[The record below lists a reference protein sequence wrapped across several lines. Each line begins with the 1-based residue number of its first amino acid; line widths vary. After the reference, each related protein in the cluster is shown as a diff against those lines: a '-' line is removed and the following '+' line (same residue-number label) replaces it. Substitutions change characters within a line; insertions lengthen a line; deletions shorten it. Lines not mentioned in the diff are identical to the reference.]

1 MSSVGCN
8 PHRPREF
15 ALVSEV
21 VPPSWSGQAVLIRRL
36 LTGLNPRMYCLLT
49 SDQGIY
55 GGAHIQG
62 LQTTCYRLPAARTR
76 YLHRNKWLFAASA
89 LAGAATAIARRA
101 VHIARVARRKQCRAI
116 VAFTGDFHDLPAA
129 YLASRLLGLPLY
141 VYMCDYYSHRE
152 LYELARRR
160 LSPHLERI
168 VVGGAARVICGT
180 DTLADALRDRYGIA
194 PAVIHHPAD
203 LSLYALADRPHR
215 VPSPGPGARTRIVYT
230 GTIYEAQLDAVQNL
244 LAALDQL
251 TARSAVLHV
260 YGGQPEQELRARGL
274 EGRLV
279 VHPHAPAREIAALQE
294 DADIL
299 FLPLAFRSQYPEVI
313 RTSAPMKFGEY
324 LAAGGP
330 LLVHAPADAF
340 VSEYCRRHACAVV
353 VNDPDPRSLVSAIE
367 SLCEDATLRARLI
380 RNAQE
385 RAVSDFSIDVA
396 RARFGEL
403 LNLETARGCAA

>member
-1 MSSVGCN
+1 VSSRGSN
-8 PHRPREF
+8 PSPAVEF

-36 LTGLNPRMYCLLT
+36 LTGLDPRAYCLLT

-55 GGAHIQG
+55 GGEHIQG
-62 LQTTCYRLPAARTR
+62 LETKCYRLPATRTR
-76 YLHRNKWLFAASA
+76 YLHANKLLLIASA
-89 LAGAATAIARRA
+89 LAGAATGITGRA
-101 VHIARVARRKQCRAI
+101 VHIARVARREHCRAI

-152 LYELARRR
+152 LYEPARRR
-160 LSPHLERI
+160 LSTHLERV
-168 VVGGAARVICGT
+168 VVGGATRVICGT
-180 DTLADALRDRYGIA
+180 DTLADALAQRYGIT

-203 LSLYALADRPHR
+203 LSLYALADCPRR
-215 VPSPGPGARTRIVYT
+215 APSRHLRIVYT

-251 TARSAVLHV
+251 GAQSAALHI
-260 YGGQPEQELRARGL
+260 YGGQSENELRTRDL
-274 EGRLV
+274 EGQLV
-279 VHPHAPAREIAALQE
+279 VHPHASAQEIAAVQE
-294 DADIL
+294 GADIL

-330 LLVHAPADAF
+330 ILVHAPADAF
-340 VSEYCRRHACAVV
+340 VSEYCRRHDCAVV
-353 VNDPDPRSLVSAIE
+353 VDDPDPRCLIQAIE
-367 SLCEDATLRARLI
+367 ALCDDAARRARLI

-385 RAVSDFSIDVA
+385 RALTDFSIDVA

-403 LNLETARGCAA
+403 LNLEVVRRCAA

>member
-1 MSSVGCN
+1 MSSLAAN
-8 PHRPREF
+8 PPPPVEF

-36 LTGLNPRMYCLLT
+36 LTGLDPRGYCLLT

-55 GGAHIQG
+55 GGEHIQG
-62 LQTTCYRLPAARTR
+62 LETTCYRLPPARTR
-76 YLHRNKWLFAASA
+76 YLHRNKWLLTASA
-89 LAGAATAIARRA
+89 LAGAATGIARRA
-101 VHIARVARRKQCRAI
+101 GQIARVARREQCRAI

-141 VYMCDYYSHRE
+141 IYMCDYYSHRE

-160 LSPHLERI
+160 LAPHLERI
-168 VVGGAARVICGT
+168 VVRGATRVICGT
-180 DTLADALRDRYGIA
+180 DTLADALAERYGIA

-203 LSLYALADRPHR
+203 LSLYALADGRRR
-215 VPSPGPGARTRIVYT
+215 VPTGEARIVYT

-244 LAALDQL
+244 LAALDRL
-251 TARSAVLHV
+251 TARSAALHV
-260 YGGQPEQELRARGL
+260 YGGQSEDELRIRGL

-279 VHPHAPAREIAALQE
+279 VHGHASAQEIAAVQE
-294 DADIL
+294 GADIL
-299 FLPLAFRSQYPEVI
+299 FLPLAFRSEYPEVI

-330 LLVHAPADAF
+330 ILVHAPADAF
-340 VSEYCRRHACAVV
+340 VSEYCRSHACAVV
-353 VNDPDPRSLVSAIE
+353 VDDPDPRSLVAAIE
-367 SLCEDATLRARLI
+367 ALSEDAALRARLI

-385 RAVSDFSIDVA
+385 RAMSDFSIDVA

-403 LNLETARGCAA
+403 LSLETVRRCAG

>member
-1 MSSVGCN
+1 MSSLGSYPPPPV
-8 PHRPREF
+8 EF

-36 LTGLNPRMYCLLT
+36 VTGLDPRAYCLLT

-55 GGAHIQG
+55 AGDHIQK
-62 LQTTCYRLPAARTR
+62 LETTCYRLPAVRIR
-76 YLHRNKWLFAASA
+76 YLHRNKWLFNASA
-89 LAGAATAIARRA
+89 VAGAATGIARRA
-101 VHIARVARRKQCRAI
+101 VQIARVARREQCRAI
-116 VAFTGDFHDLPAA
+116 LVFTGDFHDLPAA
-129 YLASRLLGLPLY
+129 YLASRLLRLRLY

-152 LYELARRR
+152 AYEPARRR

-168 VVGGAARVICGT
+168 VVRGATRVICGT
-180 DTLADALRDRYGIA
+180 DTLADALADRYGVA

-215 VPSPGPGARTRIVYT
+215 APAPHTRIVYT

-244 LAALDQL
+244 LAALDRL
-251 TARSAVLHV
+251 SARSAALHV
-260 YGGQPEQELRARGL
+260 YGGQLEEELRTRGL
-274 EGRLV
+274 DGRLA
-279 VHPHAPAREIAALQE
+279 VHGHASAQEIAAVQE
-294 DADIL
+294 GADIL

-330 LLVHAPADAF
+330 ILVHAPPDAF
-340 VSEYCRRHACAVV
+340 VSQYCRRHDCAIVV
-353 VNDPDPRSLVSAIE
+353 DEPDPSRVAEAIE
-367 SLCEDATLRARLI
+367 ALCDDAALRARLI
-380 RNAQE
+380 RNAQT
-385 RAVSDFSIDVA
+385 RARSDFGIDVA

-403 LNLETARGCAA
+403 LHLGTVGRCTA

>member
-1 MSSVGCN
+1 MSSLGSN
-8 PHRPREF
+8 PPPPVEF

-36 LTGLNPRMYCLLT
+36 LTGLDPRTYRLLT

-55 GGAHIQG
+55 AGEHIQK
-62 LQTTCYRLPAARTR
+62 LDTTCYRLPAVRTR
-76 YLHRNKWLFAASA
+76 YLHRNRWLFNASA
-89 LAGAATAIARRA
+89 LAGAAIGIARRA
-101 VHIARVARRKQCRAI
+101 VQIVRVARREQCRAI

-129 YLASRLLGLPLY
+129 YLASRLLGLRLY

-152 LYELARRR
+152 LYEPARRR
-160 LSPHLERI
+160 LSPYLERI
-168 VVGGAARVICGT
+168 VVGRATLVICGT
-180 DTLADALRDRYGIA
+180 DTLADALADRYRIA

-203 LSLYALADRPHR
+203 LSLYGLADRPHR
-215 VPSPGPGARTRIVYT
+215 VPSRDARIVYT
-230 GTIYEAQLDAVQNL
+230 GTIYEAQLDSVQNL

-251 TARSAVLHV
+251 PAGSAALHV
-260 YGGQPEQELRARGL
+260 HGGQSESELRTRGL
-274 EGRLV
+274 EGQLV
-279 VHPHAPAREIAALQE
+279 VHPHASAQEIAAVQE
-294 DADIL
+294 AADIL

-330 LLVHAPADAF
+330 ILVHAPADAF

-353 VNDPDPRSLVSAIE
+353 VDDPDPRSLVEAIDA
-367 SLCEDATLRARLI
+367 LRGDATLRARLI
-380 RNAQE
+380 RNARE
-385 RAVSDFSIDVA
+385 RALSDFSIDVA

-403 LNLETARGCAA
+403 LNLGTVSRCAA

>member
-1 MSSVGCN
+1 MSPLASS
-8 PHRPREF
+8 PPPRVEF

-36 LTGLNPRMYCLLT
+36 LTGLDPRAYCLIT

-55 GGAHIQG
+55 AGDHIQG
-62 LQTTCYRLPAARTR
+62 LEATCYRLNPVRPR
-76 YLHRNKWLFAASA
+76 YLHSNKWLFGASA
-89 LAGAATAIARRA
+89 VAGAATGIARRA
-101 VHIARVARRKQCRAI
+101 IQIARVVRRARSHAI

-129 YLASRLLGLPLY
+129 YLASRALRRPLY
-141 VYMCDYYSHRE
+141 VYMCDYYSYRE
-152 LYELARRR
+152 AYEPARRR

-168 VVGGAARVICGT
+168 VVSGATRVICGT
-180 DTLADALRDRYGIA
+180 DTLADALAQRYGIA

-203 LSLYALADRPHR
+203 LSLYALEDGAHR
-215 VPSPGPGARTRIVYT
+215 SPSRDVQIVYT

-244 LAALDQL
+244 LAALDEL
-251 TARSAVLHV
+251 PGRSAALHV
-260 YGGQPEQELRARGL
+260 YGGQPEEELRTRGL

-279 VHPHAPAREIAALQE
+279 VHGHAPAQEIAAVQE
-294 DADIL
+294 GADIL
-299 FLPLAFRSQYPEVI
+299 FLPLAFRSHYPEVI

-330 LLVHAPADAF
+330 LIVHAPADAF

-353 VNDPDPRSLVSAIE
+353 VDDPDARCLVEAIE
-367 SLCEDATLRARLI
+367 ALCDDAPLRTRLI
-380 RNAQE
+380 RNAHE
-385 RAVSDFSIDVA
+385 RARSDFSIDVA

-403 LNLETARGCAA
+403 MSLDGVSRCPA

>member
-1 MSSVGCN
+1 MSSLGSN
-8 PHRPREF
+8 PPPPVEF

-36 LTGLNPRMYCLLT
+36 LTGLDPRAYCLVT

-55 GGAHIQG
+55 GGEHIQG
-62 LQTTCYRLPAARTR
+62 LETTCYRLPAARTR
-76 YLHRNKWLFAASA
+76 YLHANKWVLTASA
-89 LAGAATAIARRA
+89 VAGAATGIARRTGQ
-101 VHIARVARRKQCRAI
+101 IARVARRQRCRSI

-129 YLASRLLGLPLY
+129 YLACRLLRLPLY

-152 LYELARRR
+152 LYAPARRR

-168 VVGGAARVICGT
+168 VVGGATRVICGT
-180 DTLADALRDRYGIA
+180 DTLADALAERYGIA

-203 LSLYALADRPHR
+203 LSLYALADRPHP
-215 VPSPGPGARTRIVYT
+215 VPSCHARIVYT

-251 TARSAVLHV
+251 SARSAVLHV
-260 YGGQPEQELRARGL
+260 YGGQSADELRTRGL
-274 EGRLV
+274 DGQLV
-279 VHPHAPAREIAALQE
+279 VHPHASAQEIAAIQE
-294 DADIL
+294 GSDIL

-330 LLVHAPADAF
+330 IVVHAPADAF
-340 VSEYCRRHACAVV
+340 VSEYCRRHDCAVV
-353 VNDPDPRSLVSAIE
+353 VDDPDPRCLVEAIDA
-367 SLCEDATLRARLI
+367 LCDDAELRARLI
-380 RNAQE
+380 RNAQA
-385 RAVSDFSIDVA
+385 RAVTDFSIDVA
-396 RARFGEL
+396 RARFAEL
-403 LNLETARGCAA
+403 LDLEGRRRCAS